1 MKRYVSYLDFQF
13 KVLTLFANPLSQSP
27 CEKFGLHKNDVTKQ
41 KTSLRRDSLY
51 SKYYQYSLN
60 TCHLRIARN
69 STNASDSG
77 FPLKLFVNTRSHVRA
92 GQLNRSE
99 DFEFFPGIPLIGR
112 FLGSFWVLQTGWLS
126 TISVETESHWR
137 RVFLPMLCNNLRLL
151 QTQTDRVAYNF
162 IWCRYI

>member
-13 KVLTLFANPLSQSP
+13 KVLTLFVNPLSQSF
-27 CEKFGLHKNDVTKQ
+27 CEKFELHKNDVTKQ

-77 FPLKLFVNTRSHVRA
+77 FPLELFVNTRSHVRA
-92 GQLNRSE
+92 GHLASPTGLRTFSPSSNCSDRKVSWE
-99 DFEFFPGIPLIGR
+99 L
-112 FLGSFWVLQTGWLS
+112 LGFTNGATKHHLS
-126 TISVETESHWR
+126 
-137 RVFLPMLCNNLRLL
+137 
-151 QTQTDRVAYNF
+151 
-162 IWCRYI
+162 